1 MWIWTEKLGKDD
13 HSTLL
18 VLGTVA
24 AKHVGCGFPVF
35 IEKTLLHVELKDKSH
50 KDVTCLHTHCFGCGT
65 YIEGGQK

>member
-24 AKHVGCGFPVF
+24 AKHVGCGFLVF

-50 KDVTCLHTHCFGCGT
+50 KSDGH
-65 YIEGGQK
+65 